1 MKLIRYYFGMAAILA
16 TCVAVSWWYGWY
28 MPASP
33 FFIFFAIVEPFLW
46 CILNAVAGYYNRK
59 SVLWISIAIA
69 FVMALVLGRFVP
81 GSEER
86 LLRSFIIILS
96 NIGWSMSGFVEG
108 VIVRQFKKK

>member
-1 MKLIRYYFGMAAILA
+1 MRLIRYWLAMAAILA
-16 TCVAVSWWYGWY
+16 ICAAVSWWYGWY

-33 FFIFFAIVEPFLW
+33 FFIFFAFVDPLLW
-46 CILNAVAGYYNRK
+46 CILNAVAGYHNCK
-59 SVLWISIAIA
+59 SVMWISIAIA

-108 VIVRQFKKK
+108 TIVRQFKEK

>member
-1 MKLIRYYFGMAAILA
+1 MKLIRYWSAMAAILVLCA
-16 TCVAVSWWYGWY
+16 AVSWRYGWY

-33 FFIFFAIVEPFLW
+33 FFIFFAIIEPLLW
-46 CILNAVAGYYNRK
+46 WILNVVAGWHERK
-59 SVLWISIAIA
+59 VVMWISIAIA
-69 FVMALVLGRFVP
+69 FIMALVIGRSVP

-108 VIVRQFKKK
+108 VIVRQFKEK